1 MSIPD
6 SYVIERS
13 TPSVAA
19 YIEVRTGSGLSA
31 KTPEAAMRGLAGSLF
46 AVQVLFDGKPVGMGR
61 VIGDGGCFYQVVD
74 IAVLPQHQRR
84 GLGKRIMAE
93 IAAYIEAEVPA
104 SAHVSLIADG
114 PARHLYAQFGFRATG
129 PDAVGMVMKL

>member
-1 MSIPD
+1 MSQPD
-6 SYVIERS
+6 PYAIERS
-13 TPSVAA
+13 VPSVAT
-19 YIEVRTGSGLSA
+19 YIELRVAAGLSA

-74 IAVLPQHQRR
+74 IAVLPEHQRR

-93 IAAYIEAEVPA
+93 IAKYIETEMPR

-114 PARHLYAQFGFRATG
+114 PARDLYAQFGFKVTG